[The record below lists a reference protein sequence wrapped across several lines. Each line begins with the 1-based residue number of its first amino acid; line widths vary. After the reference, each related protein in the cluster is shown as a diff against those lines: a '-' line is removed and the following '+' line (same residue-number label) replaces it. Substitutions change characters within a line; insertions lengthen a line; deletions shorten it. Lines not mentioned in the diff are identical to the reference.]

1 MKYLYSYTIV
11 LFIII
16 AVSCKKPYNPKLP
29 AVQSNYLVVEG
40 VINSGQDSTIIRLSR
55 TVALTDSVQAIRE
68 WGAQVTVESDQNA
81 AYPLQE
87 LGDGEYASAPLSL
100 DISGK
105 YRLHIRTQSG
115 KEYISDYVPVKTTPP
130 IDSVGFIQQ
139 SDGIQL
145 YVNTHDP
152 NNNTRY
158 YRWDYTETWNF
169 HAKYG
174 SGYITDG
181 TKIVPRTPEQ
191 QIYTCF
197 ASHVSNSIVLA
208 SSAKLTNDVIYQG
221 PLTQVASTSEKL
233 ETKYSILVKQYALTK
248 EEYTFWQSLKK
259 NTEQLG
265 SIFDAQPSEVPGN
278 IHCVTN
284 PSEPVLGYVGVTNV
298 QQKRIFISIDQLPRT
313 WEPVYPYQ
321 CGIDTLLY
329 YNLAGQNDV
338 ASFLIPLNSTQLA
351 ISAILDKH
359 GLNVLGY
366 TSTDA
371 QCADCTIRGTTTIPA
386 FWK

>member
-1 MKYLYSYTIV
+1 MKYRYLYTII
-11 LFIII
+11 LLTII
-16 AVSCKKPYNPKLP
+16 AASCKKPYNPNLP

-55 TVALTDSVQAIRE
+55 TVALTDSVQAVPE
-68 WGAQVTVESDQNA
+68 LGAQVTVESDQNA
-81 AYPLQE
+81 VYLLQE
-87 LGDGEYASAPLSL
+87 LGNGKYASPSL
-100 DISGK
+100 NLDNTSK
-105 YRLHIRTQSG
+105 YHLHIRTQPG
-115 KEYISDYVPVKTTPP
+115 KEYISDFEPVKTTPA
-130 IDSVGFIQQ
+130 IDSIGFIQQ
-139 SDGIQL
+139 SNGIQL

-169 HAKYG
+169 HAKYQ

-181 TKIVPRTPEQ
+181 TEIVNRTPAQ

-197 ASHVSNSIVLA
+197 GNHASNDIVLA

-221 PLTQVASTSEKL
+221 PLTRIASTSEKL

-248 EEYTFWQSLKK
+248 EEYNFWQNLKK

-278 IHCVTN
+278 IHCVSN
-284 PSEPVLGYVGVTNV
+284 PSEPVLGYVGVTNI
-298 QQKRIFISIDQLPRT
+298 QQSRIFISATQLPQT
-313 WEPVYPYQ
+313 WQPVYPYQ
-321 CGIDTLLY
+321 CGVDSLLY
-329 YNLAGQNDV
+329 YDSAGQNEV
-338 ASFLIPLNSTQLA
+338 AEFLIPLGSTQFA
-351 ISAILDKH
+351 ISAIEDKRA
-359 GLNVLGY
+359 LSVLGY

-371 QCADCTIRGTTTIPA
+371 QCADCTIRGTTTTPA